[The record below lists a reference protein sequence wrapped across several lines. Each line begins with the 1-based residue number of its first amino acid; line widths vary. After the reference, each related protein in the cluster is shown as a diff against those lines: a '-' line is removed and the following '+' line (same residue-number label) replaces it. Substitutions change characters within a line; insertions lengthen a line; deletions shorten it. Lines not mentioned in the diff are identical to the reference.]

1 MTLIA
6 ATLPLSATIV
16 IAVAPSVVAVVAL
29 IVAGKQQERTLRHE
43 RLRDDLREARSI
55 LDDAAK
61 GLANVDDIRRDF
73 IGDYH
78 NVDKRVWLGEQ
89 GKLLDVL
96 RSRIA
101 IRFGRKHELTST
113 FEECIEAML
122 ELFAATRD
130 KDSIDPQRV
139 VLANDDFERW
149 TTAFVDAA
157 TARAGIELDPPASKP
172 RAVGA

>member
-1 MTLIA
+1 M
-6 ATLPLSATIV
+6 
-16 IAVAPSVVAVVAL
+16 
-29 IVAGKQQERTLRHE
+29 
-43 RLRDDLREARSI
+43 RDDLREARSI

-61 GLANVDDIRRDF
+61 GLAKIDDIRRDF

-89 GKLLDVL
+89 GKVLDEL
-96 RSRIA
+96 RSWVA
-101 IRFGRKHELTST
+101 IRFGRAHELTST
-113 FEECIEAML
+113 FDECTEAAL

-149 TTAFVDAA
+149 TAAFVDAA
-157 TARAGIELDPPASKP
+157 TARAGVELDA
-172 RAVGA
+172 RAP